1 MVYYTIKIFNCQVG
15 KITFIML
22 IWCILVCFA
31 MLSCGNFVIFICLR
45 LVSFLSIVICMLKL
59 S

>member
-22 IWCILVCFA
+22 IWCIFVCFA
-31 MLSCGNFVIFICLR
+31 ILSCGNFVIFIC
-45 LVSFLSIVICMLKL
+45 
-59 S
+59 